1 VVTSAET
8 VTRLQQEILQN
19 DEELISLRN
28 TQSSLFDST
37 VKGLSNLL
45 RQQKEEIDKYL
56 STNQSRL
63 REDDIRISAEE
74 ERVHMERSGVAR
86 EESAL
91 EEEKN
96 EIEGVINSQTS
107 EIEKDRE
114 DLEMRLMGVTAEIKN
129 LEKMLEMKRREEL
142 ELKSELLV
150 VEEKIGVVRKKYD
163 RRLQRIHDRVID
175 LTSDSEACRKEEEV
189 IQEQRRLFLEDKS
202 FVEKTE
208 KDVDSWLLWMEGE
221 IEITARLKTALEN
234 IRSQQEQEPSA
245 GAAPSPAATGGDGH
259 DELVMLKE
267 KVSLAENEVNVA
279 TALVKSAQELVG
291 KLMDEDAEIA
301 EKLPQLE
308 AEKKAHA
315 SNKRFKEAGNIAKT
329 IKTLSTRKEEIAEQL
344 QHSSS
349 AIATAESEL
358 EMKKESYGAALRE
371 LKEAERSADIVRLD
385 ALRVQIKK
393 LRKANRKAAKE
404 IEKLHPVGIKSAP
417 HTATATAAED
427 SQGQIL
433 QLSQIALCFLQT
445 ELEVPS
451 PPPPPHGPRPDRSS
465 RVPSPLPTNSKK
477 NTTWRSLS
485 KRKTMTRRSLKLRR
499 SPRSLIHLPLQLLR
513 LWTRMARMR
522 ERPQTRVVSQCL
534 MRTKICPRSSLT
546 MLTSQAPS
554 HPPWR
559 PPRSRPLRKL

>member
-1 VVTSAET
+1 VITSGES
-8 VTRLQQEILQN
+8 VTRLQQEIIQN
-19 DEELISLRN
+19 DEELITLRN

-56 STNQSRL
+56 SANQSRL
-63 REDDIRISAEE
+63 REDDTRISAEE
-74 ERVHMERSGVAR
+74 ERVQMERSGVAR

-129 LEKMLEMKRREEL
+129 LEKLLEQKRREEI
-142 ELKSELLV
+142 ELKGELGV

-202 FVEKTE
+202 FVEKIE

-221 IEITARLKTALEN
+221 IEITSKLKTALEN
-234 IRSQQEQEPSA
+234 IRDHDQQGATASAMTSPSVA
-245 GAAPSPAATGGDGH
+245 GVEAAVVGDGH
-259 DELVMLKE
+259 DQLVMLKE
-267 KVSLAENEVNVA
+267 KVSLAENEVLAA
-279 TALVKSAQELVG
+279 TAHVKSAQELVG
-291 KLMDEDAEIA
+291 QLMDEDAEIA

-315 SNKRFKEAGNIAKT
+315 TNKRFKEAANIAKT

-349 AIATAESEL
+349 AIAEAENEL
-358 EMKKESYGAALRE
+358 ENKKERYDEALKE

-385 ALRVQIKK
+385 ALRVQIKE

-404 IEKLHPVGIKSAP
+404 IEKLHPVATKLP
-417 HTATATAAED
+417 TAATAAEE
-427 SQGQIL
+427 SEIL

-445 ELEVPS
+445 ELEVPFPFPL
-451 PPPPPHGPRPDRSS
+451 PPPSLLFPHLCLPRAL
-465 RVPSPLPTNSKK
+465 SPLPMRSKRSMTWRCLSKK
-477 NTTWRSLS
+477 KRRRRRR
-485 KRKTMTRRSLKLRR
+485 KRKIKKK
-499 SPRSLIHLPLQLLR
+499 PLNLLR
-513 LWTRMARMR
+513 N
-522 ERPQTRVVSQCL
+522 
-534 MRTKICPRSSLT
+534 
-546 MLTSQAPS
+546 
-554 HPPWR
+554 
-559 PPRSRPLRKL
+559 

>member
-1 VVTSAET
+1 MISSTET
-8 VTRLQQEILQN
+8 VTRLQQEIIHN

-28 TQSSLFDST
+28 KQSSLFDST
-37 VKGLSNLL
+37 VKGLNNLL

-56 STNQSRL
+56 SANQSRL
-63 REDDIRISAEE
+63 REDDTRISAEE

-129 LEKMLEMKRREEL
+129 LEKMLETKRREEL
-142 ELKSELLV
+142 ELKNELGV

-202 FVEKTE
+202 LVEKTE
-208 KDVDSWLLWMEGE
+208 KDIDSWLLWMEGE
-221 IEITARLKTALEN
+221 IEITSKLKTALEN
-234 IRSQQEQEPSA
+234 IRSHQEQETSDSMPSSASATVA
-245 GAAPSPAATGGDGH
+245 GVDDH
-259 DELVMLKE
+259 NELVVLKE
-267 KVSLAENEVNVA
+267 QVSIAENEVNIA
-279 TALVKSAQELVG
+279 MSLVKSAQELVG
-291 KLMDEDAEIA
+291 KLMDEDADIA

-329 IKTLSTRKEEIAEQL
+329 IKTLSTRKEEIAEEL

-349 AIATAESEL
+349 AISAAESEL
-358 EMKKESYGAALRE
+358 EMKKDQYDAALRE
-371 LKEAERSADIVRLD
+371 LKEAERSADIIRLE
-385 ALRVQIKK
+385 ALKVQIKE

-404 IEKLHPVGIKSAP
+404 IETLYPIGTNPVP
-417 HTATATAAED
+417 HTTSAKD
-427 SQGQIL
+427 SEGHIL

-445 ELEVPS
+445 ELEVFLFS
-451 PPPPPHGPRPDRSS
+451 MSLFVNSFS
-465 RVPSPLPTNSKK
+465 RVLSPLRTKSKK
-477 NTTWRSLS
+477 STIWSSHLMKRRMMTTIPLKWLKSSLLPM
-485 KRKTMTRRSLKLRR
+485 RMLPPMLLMIWMRRVEKK
-499 SPRSLIHLPLQLLR
+499 RSLIR
-513 LWTRMARMR
+513 VMSELWT
-522 ERPQTRVVSQCL
+522 
-534 MRTKICPRSSLT
+534 KIF
-546 MLTSQAPS
+546 
-554 HPPWR
+554 
-559 PPRSRPLRKL
+559 PPRRHQKMVMPQAMTHRPSKQPMNL